1 MNAPPT
7 GPACFHCG
15 LPVPADCK
23 LQVTIAGTPR
33 AMCCPGCQAV
43 AQTIVDI
50 GMESYYE
57 HRTASAPGTLQ
68 APELVPEFL
77 NELQDWDDPELQQP
91 FVHSPDSTH
100 REITL
105 MVNGITCAAC
115 VWLVEQ
121 NLNRLDGVEQCQVN
135 LSSHRARVVWNPGST
150 SLSRIIRAIAQVGYK
165 AEPYNPV
172 QQEDIIKRENRQALL
187 RMGLAGLG
195 AMQVM
200 MYAAGLYWGAWEG
213 IDPDHVVFLRWV
225 SGVVCTPVFF
235 YSCVPFYQNAW
246 RALKHRHLNMDVPV
260 SLALVIAY
268 VASWWSV
275 FFQGPEVYFDSVSMF
290 AFFLLLGR
298 YLEMRVRHRSQRT
311 SIRLSHSSIQTA
323 RKLDAGGN
331 PQLVPAEKL
340 RKGDR
345 VLVRAGEQIPGD
357 GRIVEG
363 SSSVNESMLTGEHLP
378 TPKMPGDEVTGG
390 TLNIEQPL
398 VLEIQRDPQ
407 ESTLSTL
414 RRLLDRAESE
424 KPSTTLVADRISS
437 QFVAAL
443 LIISV
448 AVFAFWWFHQP
459 ERAFW
464 IVLAVLVV
472 TCPCALSLATPTAI
486 TAATAA
492 LANNG
497 FLSTRAHT
505 IEGLRYITDV
515 VFDKT
520 GTLTEGR
527 FSLVETRLLGG
538 DSTARV
544 EELAAALEQASEHPI
559 ARAFHPLTASGDV
572 ASIRVIPNEGVHGIW
587 NGAEIR
593 IGKPGFAGALLA
605 SHPAAPDAGQWV
617 LLATAEKALAWFR
630 VEDRLREDAATLVQ
644 QLQQTGKRCHI
655 LSGDGSGHAREIG
668 RQLGIADVRDNASP
682 QTKLDYLKQ
691 LQAGGAQVL
700 MLGDGLNDAPVLAG
714 ANVSIA
720 MSDGTDLAKVAA
732 DGVLLGQ
739 SLSPL
744 LQVLTIVSQTYRIIQ
759 QNLAWAIGY
768 NLIALPVASA
778 GLIPPWLSALGMSA
792 SSLIVVMNAL
802 RINRHGQ
809 RTTTDR

>member
-1 MNAPPT
+1 MNAPAPGLT
-7 GPACFHCG
+7 CFHCG
-15 LPVPADCK
+15 LPIPADCD
-23 LQVTIAGTPR
+23 LQVIIAGAPR
-33 AMCCPGCQAV
+33 TMCCPGCQAV

-50 GMESYYE
+50 GMENYYE
-57 HRTASAPGTLQ
+57 HRTATEPGTAQ
-68 APELVPEFL
+68 APELVPAFL
-77 NELQDWDDPELQQP
+77 SELQDWDDPELQQP

-105 MVNGITCAAC
+105 MVNGITCSAC

-121 NLNRLDGVEQCQVN
+121 HLNRQDGIAQCQVN

-165 AEPYNPV
+165 AEPYHPV
-172 QQEDIIKRENRQALL
+172 QQEAAIKRENRQSLL

-200 MYAAGLYWGAWEG
+200 MYAAGLYYGAWEG
-213 IDPDHVVFLRWV
+213 IDPDYVVLLRWT
-225 SGVVCTPVFF
+225 SGIVCTPVFF
-235 YSCVPFYQNAW
+235 YSCIPFYQNAW
-246 RALKHRHLNMDVPV
+246 RALKSRHLNMDVPV

-275 FFQGPEVYFDSVSMF
+275 IFHGPEVYFDSVSMF
-290 AFFLLLGR
+290 AFLLLLGR

-311 SIRLSHSSIQTA
+311 SIRLSHHSIQTA
-323 RKLDAGGN
+323 RRLDEGDH
-331 PQLVPAEKL
+331 PVLLPAEKL
-340 RKGDR
+340 RQGDR
-345 VLVRAGEQIPGD
+345 VLVRAGEVIPGD
-357 GRIVEG
+357 GRILDG
-363 SSSVNESMLTGEHLP
+363 TSSINEAMLTGEHLP
-378 TPKMPGDEVTGG
+378 TQKGPGDEVTGG
-390 TLNIEQPL
+390 TLNVEQPL
-398 VLEIQRDPQ
+398 TLEILRNPQ
-407 ESTLSTL
+407 DSTLSTL

-424 KPSTTLVADRISS
+424 KPSTLLVADRLSS
-437 QFVAAL
+437 HFVAAL
-443 LIISV
+443 LLISV

-464 IVLAVLVV
+464 IMLAVLVV
-472 TCPCALSLATPTAI
+472 SCPCALALATPTAI

-492 LANNG
+492 LANSG

-527 FSLVETRLLGG
+527 FSLLETRLLN
-538 DSTARV
+538 DAREAQVTA
-544 EELAAALEQASEHPI
+544 LAAALERASEHPI
-559 ARAFHPLTASGDV
+559 ARAFHHLETRETITD
-572 ASIRVIPNEGVHGIW
+572 IRVVANEGVSGHW
-587 NGAEIR
+587 NNVEVR
-593 IGKPGFAGALLA
+593 IGKPGFAGALLQQVPIQPEG
-605 SHPAAPDAGQWV
+605 SGQWV
-617 LLATAEKALAWFR
+617 LLATSEQPLAWFR
-630 VEDRLREDAATLVQ
+630 VEDRLREDAVTLVR
-644 QLQQTGKRCHI
+644 QLQQAGKQCHI

-668 RQLGIADVRDNASP
+668 RQLGIDAVRDNASP
-682 QTKLDYLKQ
+682 QAKLDYLKQ
-691 LQAGGAQVL
+691 LQAGGSKVL
-700 MLGDGLNDAPVLAG
+700 MVGDGLNDAPVLAG
-714 ANVSIA
+714 ADVSIA

-744 LQVLTIVSQTYRIIQ
+744 LQVLTTVQLTYRIIK

-768 NLIALPVASA
+768 NLVALPLAAA

-792 SSLIVVMNAL
+792 SSLIVVVNAL
-802 RINRHGQ
+802 RINSRSH
-809 RTTTDR
+809 